1 MRPLVTVIQ
10 ETAATPAT
18 PTPPDMP
25 SVIVATAYDVLDYP
39 EDATSILLSSAY
51 GTADGRA
58 GNGTHTPYIPPI
70 SGTDVLSVNDGAYPA
85 QSPGAVVDRS
95 SVRVFF
101 RNPRVVLGTTYTIT
115 GAPSLGANVTTSS
128 TDQILLTF
136 GVDVVALGIRPGD
149 RVYLTSSRVASE
161 QSVIRTVLSV
171 GEPGP
176 DGYPTNVN
184 ALRVTENLP
193 AAGTST
199 TTWTYDALG
208 EARIERELSS
218 RELEDLLG
226 TLKIFAE
233 PGTNKLTLRGGVTV
247 TTPLTPVPTLT
258 VPSPT
263 ATDTPL
269 PLSYAGVYVAYRALR
284 QDLQVLAEANQD
296 SLVSINGVES
306 VTGIGKIDPRN
317 PLAVGVWLALQNSG
331 ASPVKYYGLYGD
343 TAAAHASAREAMDG
357 AADLAMA
364 ALLTSDLSIIN
375 SWKNECAQF
384 ASPTFARDEGVPQ
397 KFRTAIGGA
406 ALETDADVYD
416 GAITGVSQ
424 VLTGSASGKF
434 RTLDFDS
441 GAIGDIDFLD
451 VLPGDRLDIG
461 LSVAGLA
468 AWESRRGTHRIAH
481 LNATGG
487 GGNSIIEVEPG
498 TSRWNDTAGAST
510 DDIEFRITGV
520 DGTIKAENLSLLT
533 VSNLGGSVVW
543 AMRAPT
549 LVGGPYTVTYV
560 SGGALAVALSGF
572 AITVTF
578 VVATTTHAQVA
589 AAAMLVPAIAALMTV
604 TAGGVTGNVV
614 AASVAAGILPGG
626 GTTDCDVVAN
636 DDLFDQLED
645 ASAAFL
651 TAGVKAGDR
660 LEIPLDPNNY
670 ASDAYDSRYLTYVVG
685 SVVSENRLRISNGYD
700 DSATETRELPHYYSR
715 FEASKPL
722 DNNPTGGSIR
732 YRIRRTLTK
741 DEQVTALITQGQSLS
756 SRYASLVYP
765 DQLEIIGLLDGSLPR
780 LSTGA
785 RQPAALQPG
794 YYMAAVVAGACAALP
809 VQQGLTNLGFSGVR
823 NLQRS
828 QGYFTERQLARIS
841 EGGLMVFVQDSPSG
855 LPYTIHQYTTDLTA
869 LETGELSVVRNWHY
883 VARFLQAILRP
894 YLGVYNV
901 LPETL
906 AEMRRAADDGAAE
919 LKLRRLPNIGAPLL
933 EGGVETIAE
942 SATAADRA
950 EVRFV
955 GRIPRPLNDIVL
967 TLVL

>member
-10 ETAATPAT
+10 ETTATPAT

-25 SVIVATAYDVLDYP
+25 SVIVATAYDILDYP
-39 EDATSILLSSAY
+39 EDATSILLSTAY
-51 GTADGRA
+51 GTVDGRA
-58 GNGTHTPYIPPI
+58 GNGTHTPYVPPV

-85 QSPGAVVDRS
+85 QSPGAIVDRS

-101 RNPRVVLGTTYTIT
+101 RNPRVILGTTYTIT
-115 GAPSLGANVTTSS
+115 GAPSLGNNVTTNSA
-128 TDQILLTF
+128 DQILLTF
-136 GVDVVALGIRPGD
+136 SVDVVALGIRPGD
-149 RVYLTSSRVASE
+149 RVYLTSSRGPTE
-161 QSVIRTVLSV
+161 QSCVRTVLSV

-193 AAGTST
+193 AAGTSIT
-199 TTWTYDALG
+199 MWTYDSLG
-208 EARIERELSS
+208 EARIERELAS

-247 TTPLTPVPTLT
+247 TTPLTPVPTLAA
-258 VPSPT
+258 PSPT
-263 ATDTPL
+263 ATDTLL

-284 QDLQVLAEANQD
+284 QDLQVLGEANQD
-296 SLVSINGVES
+296 SLVSINGVEH
-306 VTGIGKIDPRN
+306 VNGIGKIDPRN

-343 TAAAHASAREAMDG
+343 TAAAHASAREGMD
-357 AADLAMA
+357 AADIAMA

-375 SWKNECAQF
+375 AWKTECAQF

-397 KFRTAIGGA
+397 KFRTVVGGA
-406 ALETDADVYD
+406 ALETEADIYD
-416 GAITGVSQ
+416 GSITGVSQ
-424 VLTGSASGKF
+424 VVTGSATAKY

-441 GAIGDIDFLD
+441 GASGDIDFLD

-461 LSVAGLA
+461 LSVTGAA

-481 LNATGG
+481 LNSTGG
-487 GGNSIIEVEPG
+487 GANSIIEVEPG
-498 TSRWNDTAGAST
+498 TSRWNDTAGATT

-520 DGTIKAENLSLLT
+520 DGTVKAENLSSRAIT
-533 VSNLGGSVVW
+533 NLGGTVTW

-549 LVGGPYTVTYV
+549 LVGGPYTVTYTA
-560 SGGALAVALSGF
+560 GGALAVTLSGF

-578 VVATTTHAQVA
+578 VNATTTHAQVA
-589 AAAMLVPAIAALMTV
+589 AAAMLVPAIAALMIV
-604 TAGGVTGNVV
+604 TASGVTGDVV
-614 AASVAAGILPGG
+614 VASVAAGILPGA
-626 GTTDCDVVAN
+626 GTTKCEVALN
-636 DDLFDQLED
+636 DNLFDQLED
-645 ASAAFL
+645 TAAAFL

-670 ASDAYDSRYLTYVVG
+670 ASDAYDTRYLTYVVG

-785 RQPAALQPG
+785 RQPAGLQPG

-841 EGGLMVFVQDSPSG
+841 EGGLMVFVQDNPSG

-869 LETGELSVVRNWHY
+869 LETGELSVVRNWHF

-933 EGGVETIAE
+933 EGGVETITE
-942 SATAADRA
+942 SAAAADRA